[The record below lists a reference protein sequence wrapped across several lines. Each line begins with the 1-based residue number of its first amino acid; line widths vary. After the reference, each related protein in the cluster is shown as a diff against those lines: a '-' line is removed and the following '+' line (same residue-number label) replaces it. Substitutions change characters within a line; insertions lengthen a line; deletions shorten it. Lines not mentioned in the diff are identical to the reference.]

1 MGIIIGYI
9 IGGENLTGTSSET
22 ISISVPKDMKVWL
35 ETEGKHINR
44 SELFREAVLQRQKP
58 TRVSSVVFLISI
70 MGIVFSIALIG
81 IGVTP
86 SPIHYITRAFLALLG
101 GILALMTSIVYYKER
116 LKIKEV

>member
-1 MGIIIGYI
+1 LGIIIGYI

-44 SELFREAVLQRQKP
+44 SELFRQAVLQRQKP
-58 TRVSSVVFLISI
+58 TRVSSIVFLVSI

-86 SPIHYITRAFLALLG
+86 SPIHYITRALLALLG
-101 GILALMTSIVYYKER
+101 GLLAVMTSIVYYKER
-116 LKIKEV
+116 LKLSRD